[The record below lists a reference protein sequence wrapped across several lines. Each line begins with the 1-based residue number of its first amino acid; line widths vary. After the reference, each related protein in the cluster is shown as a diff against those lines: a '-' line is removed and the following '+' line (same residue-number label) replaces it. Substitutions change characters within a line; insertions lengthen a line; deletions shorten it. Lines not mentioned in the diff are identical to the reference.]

1 MSERQDKMKEIE
13 EIRAII
19 KDFADHDLY
28 SANCEEVKYLYKRLR
43 ELENRVDEIDYEDA
57 QNYEPIFIGDSDVP
71 INGYYE

>member
-13 EIRAII
+13 EVRAII

-28 SANCEEVKYLYKRLR
+28 SANCEEVRHLYKRLR
-43 ELENRVDEIDYEDA
+43 RLENRVDEIDSEDD
-57 QNYEPIFIGDSDVP
+57 YEPIFIGGSDVP